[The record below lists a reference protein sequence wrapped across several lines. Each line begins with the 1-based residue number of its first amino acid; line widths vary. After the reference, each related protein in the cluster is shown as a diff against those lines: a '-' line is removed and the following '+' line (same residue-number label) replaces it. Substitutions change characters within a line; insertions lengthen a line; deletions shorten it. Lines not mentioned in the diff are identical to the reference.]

1 MYRVILGLIVS
12 SVVSMVVAYPPNLPS
27 SVIQL
32 YDYPIVRLIILGSIF
47 YGSLIIPDFIIPI
60 AIVYAILSDDIVK
73 AFSRKSQD
81 AESFMSQQYPLINL
95 LPGAS
100 DVQVAKDYSR
110 KQEQDSLSMLKNT
123 LKQLELQIADL
134 SRLKK

>member
-1 MYRVILGLIVS
+1 MYRVILGLVVS
-12 SVVSMVVAYPPNLPS
+12 SVVSMIVAYPPNLPS
-27 SVIQL
+27 NVIRL
-32 YDYPIVRLIILGSIF
+32 YDYPIVRLIALGSIF
-47 YGSLIIPDFIIPI
+47 YGALIIPDFIIPI

-73 AFSRKSQD
+73 AFTRKSQD

-100 DVQVAKDYSR
+100 DVQVAQEYSR
-110 KQEQDSLSMLKNT
+110 KQEEDSLSMLKNT
-123 LKQLELQIADL
+123 VKQLELQIADL